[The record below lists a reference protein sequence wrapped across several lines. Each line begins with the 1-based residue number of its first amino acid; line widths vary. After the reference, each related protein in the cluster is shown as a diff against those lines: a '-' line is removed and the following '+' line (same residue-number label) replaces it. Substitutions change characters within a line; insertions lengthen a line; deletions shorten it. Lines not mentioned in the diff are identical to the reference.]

1 MLLTYLPALLTGLGM
16 TLLITFLSITFGT
29 IGGIFLGVLSF
40 MNSPLRVLV
49 RIYIEIFLGIPVLV
63 LLIWVYYVLPEIS
76 QSLIISSFWTAVLAM
91 SLSASAF
98 IAEIINGG
106 LRSVPKGQMDAALI
120 LGISKLQAVL
130 RIVLP
135 QSVRIM
141 WPAIIMQYITIYKL
155 VPLASTIGV
164 MEILHTGG
172 LIIHKTYDPITVYTI
187 IAIFFLATV
196 YPLNVLARS
205 IQRRHSRSDL
215 LNGV

>member
-172 LIIHKTYDPITVYTI
+172 LIIHKTYAPITVYTI